1 MGQVL
6 PDTDNQKNGNKFV
19 FCSSNDVHFQWIKQA
34 LSTWQVVHQDL
45 VPLDLLAEQVAHIRP
60 QLVLLDFS
68 GNCRDTE
75 ENCAKEMIALAQTLK
90 IRHPNAHQVA
100 VGSSNYADGA
110 VAAMRAGVHHFID
123 MQSDATEAREV
134 IRTMITGL
142 PVHSSDPCSVVTLLG
157 ARAGIGTTTLAVHL
171 ADILQL
177 QETPQAI
184 RQKIALLDLGMPVA
198 DGQLYLNV
206 SSTFDLLDAVR
217 NRHRLD
223 STLVQTAIAHN
234 SNGIRII
241 SLPRSPESLHALG
254 ANDVLGLL
262 SQLRAYFDVLIVDL
276 GGFPEA
282 DLTMRIANASD
293 EIWLLT
299 DQSVGSLVSLDNLV
313 KTMDKNQIARNKR
326 HLVVNR
332 YEGAFGMSAEQI
344 AERFKVPLK
353 TVLPENRQRLVSA
366 ANTGKLLHETTRSNA
381 YISAVSAL
389 AEGLLRKS
397 EENTKIGGLRG
408 WLQRCL
414 PGRSKAKEQT

>member
-6 PDTDNQKNGNKFV
+6 PDTDNQKNGSKFV

-90 IRHPNAHQVA
+90 IRHPHVHQVA

-123 MQSDATEAREV
+123 MQSDAAEAREV

-142 PVHSSDPCSVVTLLG
+142 PVHSADPCSVITLLG

-184 RQKIALLDLGMPVA
+184 RQKIALLDFGMPVA

-241 SLPRSPESLHALG
+241 SLPRSPESLHALA

-313 KTMDKNQIARNKR
+313 KTMDRNQVARNKR

-332 YEGAFGMSAEQI
+332 YEDAFGMSADQI
-344 AERFKVPLK
+344 AERFKTPLK

-366 ANTGKLLHETTRSNA
+366 ANTGKLLHETTRSNP

-389 AEGLLRKS
+389 AKSLLRKS
-397 EENTKIGGLRG
+397 EENTQKSGLRG

-414 PGRSKAKEQT
+414 PGRSKAKEQS

>member
-68 GNCRDTE
+68 GNCRDME

-90 IRHPNAHQVA
+90 IRHPHVHQVA

-241 SLPRSPESLHALG
+241 SLPRSPESLHALA

-353 TVLPENRQRLVSA
+353 AVLPENRQRLVSA
-366 ANTGKLLHETTRSNA
+366 ANTGKLLHETSRSNT

-389 AEGLLRKS
+389 AEGLLKKS
-397 EENTKIGGLRG
+397 EENTKKGGLRG

>member
-1 MGQVL
+1 MGQTL
-6 PDTDNQKNGNKFV
+6 PETNIQKNSNKFV

-34 LSTWQVVHQDL
+34 LNTWQVLHQDL
-45 VPLDLLAEQVAHIRP
+45 VPLDLLTEQIAHIRP

-90 IRHPNAHQVA
+90 IRHPNVHQVA

-123 MQSDATEAREV
+123 MQSDEAEAREV

-142 PVHSSDPCSVVTLLG
+142 PVHSADPCSVITLLG
-157 ARAGIGTTTLAVHL
+157 ARVGIGTTTFAVHL
-171 ADILQL
+171 ADMLQT
-177 QETPQAI
+177 QETPQAM

-198 DGQLYLNV
+198 DGQLYLNIN
-206 SSTFDLLDAVR
+206 STFDLLDAIR

-234 SNGIRII
+234 NNGIRII
-241 SLPRSPESLHALG
+241 SLPRTPESLHALV
-254 ANDVLGLL
+254 ANDVLGLI
-262 SQLRAYFDVLIVDL
+262 SQLRSYFDVLIVDL
-276 GGFPEA
+276 GGFPEQ

-299 DQSVGSLVSLDNLV
+299 DQSVGSLVSLDNLI

-326 HLVVNR
+326 HLIVNR
-332 YEGAFGMSAEQI
+332 YETAFAMSAEQI

-353 TVLPENRQRLVSA
+353 ATLPESRERLVRA
-366 ANTGKLLHETTRSNA
+366 ANIGKLLHETTRSNS
-381 YISAVSAL
+381 YLSAVSAL
-389 AEGLLRKS
+389 AKALINRS
-397 EENTKIGGLRG
+397 DDNTKKGGLRG
-408 WLQRCL
+408 WLQRCM
-414 PGRSKAKEQT
+414 PGRSKAKE

>member
-1 MGQVL
+1 MGHEL
-6 PDTDNQKNGNKFV
+6 SDTDMQKSGNKFV
-19 FCSSNDVHFQWIKQA
+19 FCSSNDSHFQWIKQA
-34 LSTWQVVHQDL
+34 LNAWQVVHQDL
-45 VPLDLLAEQVAHIRP
+45 VPLDVLAEQIAHIRP

-90 IRHPNAHQVA
+90 IRHPNVHQVA

-123 MQSDATEAREV
+123 MQSDGTEAREV

-142 PVHSSDPCSVVTLLG
+142 PTLGADPCNVITLLG

-171 ADILQL
+171 ADMLQL
-177 QETPQAI
+177 QQTPQAI
-184 RQKIALLDLGMPVA
+184 RPKIALLDFGIPVA

-234 SNGIRII
+234 NNGIRII
-241 SLPRSPESLHALG
+241 SLPRTPESMHALV

-262 SQLRAYFDVLIVDL
+262 SQLRAYFDVLIIDL
-276 GGFPEA
+276 GGFPEQ

-293 EIWLLT
+293 ETWLLT
-299 DQSVGSLVSLDNLV
+299 DQSVGSLVSFDNLI
-313 KTMDKNQIARNKR
+313 KSMDKNQVARSKR
-326 HLVVNR
+326 HLIVTR
-332 YEGAFGMSAEQI
+332 HEDAFGMSAEQI

-353 TVLPENRQRLVSA
+353 AKLPESRQRLVSA
-366 ANTGKLLHETTRSNA
+366 ANIGKLLHETTRTNA
-381 YISAVSAL
+381 YLNAVSAL
-389 AEGLLRKS
+389 AESVLNRNT
-397 EENTKIGGLRG
+397 ENTKKGGLRD

-414 PGRSKAKEQT
+414 PGRGKTKERA